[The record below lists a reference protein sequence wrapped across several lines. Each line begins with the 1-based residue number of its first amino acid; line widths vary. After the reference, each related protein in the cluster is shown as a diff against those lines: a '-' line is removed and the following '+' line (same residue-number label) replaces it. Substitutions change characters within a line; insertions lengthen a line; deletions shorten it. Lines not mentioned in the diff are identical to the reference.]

1 MHFDSLSDSLTC
13 SQDSKSTVRL
23 WQPVQTLNKLFLVM
37 AIESIAISL
46 GISLQ
51 RESSMGDGG
60 ETRGLGSK
68 VDSISSI
75 VGISISRPL
84 GSVDSTDRVSS
95 IDSRSSIAIG
105 GVVSNS
111 GRLSITT
118 DGNTTSNSRGGVGTI
133 VSSISGISMTIS
145 SIAEAIST
153 IVSISISRPL
163 AIVSK
168 SIAISRG
175 ISLQRESSMGDGGET
190 RSLGSKVDSI
200 STIVSI
206 RISSIDS
213 RSSIAIRGIVCNRH
227 RLSITTDSNTT
238 SNSRGSMGSIVSTI
252 SSIAQTVSMAI
263 SSIAIGSIEGI
274 SLSSNN
280 GCKAGRNSESEHDSC
295 L

>member
-23 WQPVQTLNKLFLVM
+23 WQPVQTINKLFLVM

-84 GSVDSTDRVSS
+84 GSVDSTDGVSS

-111 GRLSITT
+111 NGLSITT
-118 DGNTTSNSRGGVGTI
+118 DGNTTSNGRGSMGAI
-133 VSSISGISMTIS
+133 VSSIS
-145 SIAEAIST
+145 SIAQTIST
-153 IVSISISRPL
+153 IVGISISRPL
-163 AIVSK
+163 SIVSK
-168 SIAISRG
+168 SIAISGG
-175 ISLQRESSMGDGGET
+175 ISLKGESSM
-190 RSLGSKVDSI
+190 
-200 STIVSI
+200 
-206 RISSIDS
+206 
-213 RSSIAIRGIVCNRH
+213 
-227 RLSITTDSNTT
+227 
-238 SNSRGSMGSIVSTI
+238 
-252 SSIAQTVSMAI
+252 
-263 SSIAIGSIEGI
+263 
-274 SLSSNN
+274 
-280 GCKAGRNSESEHDSC
+280 
-295 L
+295 